1 LQNRTNN
8 KLNIIMTTLKKGDNA
23 PAIKA
28 KDQDGN
34 DFSLTE
40 YKGKKVILYFYP
52 ADNTPT
58 CTTEACNL
66 RDNYLELQK
75 QGYDI
80 VGVSPDD
87 EKSHGK
93 FISKF
98 GLPFRLITDPENKVA
113 MAYGVWGHKKL
124 FGKDYMGV
132 LRTTFIID
140 EKGKIEK
147 VIDKV
152 KSKEHSKQI
161 LG

>member
-1 LQNRTNN
+1 
-8 KLNIIMTTLKKGDNA
+8 MTTLKKGDNA

-87 EKSHGK
+87 EKSHSK

>member
-98 GLPFRLITDPENKVA
+98 SLPFRLITDPENKVA

>member
-1 LQNRTNN
+1 
-8 KLNIIMTTLKKGDNA
+8 MTTLKKGDNA